1 MLISTK
7 GTSWQGAAWLVLAAI
22 IGTSLAFLFK
32 DSCQQD
38 GGYHFL
44 FARWAWTHTE
54 LFVGVWARP
63 LFTTLYALPALH
75 SYLAAK
81 LFTAMI
87 SVLIGWQTWQLA
99 EDLALERAPLV
110 IPFLYLQPSFF
121 IICADTMTEPIFAL
135 VFVIALRLHLRG
147 WRKSGMIVA
156 SLMILARPE
165 GFFLV
170 ILWGVWV
177 LLDRRDDRSWFQRIP
192 ETSLLTLGSILW
204 WLSAWAITGDPLFIK
219 NNWPSN
225 WPVSGTIYGTGAWW
239 NYIARSPEI
248 IGPLLIP
255 PFLIGL
261 RRMRKS
267 QGLFETASVFILFFV
282 LHTILRAYGLLGSA
296 GYPRYFVAIS
306 PVIAVLTLSGWN
318 EVSSRFSTWTRACK
332 TVFVTVLFT
341 VSLILCFAYFDGA
354 EWIRDA
360 KAVDEMHRLFN
371 ENPQPIER
379 FIWSEAYM
387 CIRFAQDP
395 WENLSFSGDRERD
408 LASLQASPRGTLV
421 LWETIYGPKWHGL
434 RSEDFAA
441 AGYRLLKRED
451 FILRGYILP
460 RSFFG
465 FGGPRHQE
473 MSLYY
478 K

>member
-1 MLISTK
+1 MKTI
-7 GTSWQGAAWLVLAAI
+7 WQGPTWLVLAAI
-22 IGTSLAFLFK
+22 IGTSLAFLFT

-63 LFTTLYALPALH
+63 LFTTLYAIPALH

-87 SVLIGWQTWQLA
+87 SVLIAWQTWQLA
-99 EDLALERAPLV
+99 EDLGLERAPLV
-110 IPFLYLQPSFF
+110 IPFLYLQPSFL

-135 VFVIALRLHLRG
+135 VFVIALRLHLSGR
-147 WRKSGMIVA
+147 RKAGMIIA

-165 GFFLV
+165 GFFLG
-170 ILWGVWV
+170 ILWGIWV
-177 LLDRRDDRSWFQRIP
+177 LLDRRDDRSMLRRVP
-192 ETSLLTLGSILW
+192 GTLLLAFGSVLW
-204 WLSAWAITGDPLFIK
+204 WLLAWAITGDPLFIK

-225 WPVSGTIYGTGAWW
+225 WPVTGTIYGTGAWW
-239 NYIARSPEI
+239 NYVVRSPEI

-255 PFLIGL
+255 PFLVGL
-261 RRMRKS
+261 RRMRRG
-267 QGLFETASVFILFFV
+267 QGLFEAASVFLIFFV

-296 GYPRYFVAIS
+296 GYPRYFAAIS

-318 EVSSRFSTWTRACK
+318 ELAKTFSAGTQAIRTA
-332 TVFVTVLFT
+332 FT
-341 VSLILCFAYFDGA
+341 AVIFSISFLLCFAYFDGA

-360 KAVDEMHRLFN
+360 RAVDQMYRSFMET
-371 ENPQPIER
+371 PQPIER
-379 FIWSEAYM
+379 FVWSEAYM
-387 CIRFAQDP
+387 CIRFDQDP
-395 WENLSFSGDRERD
+395 WENLNFSGDRERG
-408 LASLQASPRGTLV
+408 LAALQASPPGTLV
-421 LWETIYGPKWHGL
+421 LWDRIYGPKWHGL
-434 RSEDFAA
+434 KPEDFPA
-441 AGYRLLKRED
+441 AGYRLLRREE
-451 FILRGYILP
+451 FVLRGYILP